1 MNFYA
6 KRTVEQQRRRLPSQF
21 RDNYEAT
28 QLDRIKIDGVEI
40 MGYFEYSFL
49 EEKSYVEQP
58 TRSADGSIEGIN
70 DYTTFLTPRL
80 IIKYNMMGI
89 DDYRTLMKLLKSKN
103 AFMVECYDVVEDRRV
118 VHEMYFAPPSM
129 PIIYQQYLMA
139 LGIQEYTIEL
149 IGTNSS
155 KTVLISYDY
164 NIPEIA
170 KPTPYDGEVI
180 LYTDDRNKM
189 VSIIQFDDLINY
201 MATKKFT
208 FKGWNTLEDGTGD
221 NYEMG
226 KLYYLYKDLYLYA
239 QWDIISFKIYHPRND
254 NTTTFYAS
262 STMTWG
268 DWVNSGGNMVGTQ
281 KEYFA
286 QNGLVFHLPDHLYVK
301 HSNGTLVYLTETIN
315 ADETYYCQ
323 A

>member
-6 KRTVEQQRRRLPSQF
+6 KRTVEQQRKRLPSQF

-170 KPTPYDGEVI
+170 KPTSYDGKVL
-180 LYTDDRNKM
+180 LYTDDRNKL
-189 VSIIQFDDLINY
+189 VPIIQFDDLINY

-221 NYEMG
+221 NYETG

-239 QWDIISFKIYHPRND
+239 QWDIISFKIYHPKKD
-254 NTTTFYAS
+254 TTTTFYAS
-262 STMTWG
+262 STMTWQ
-268 DWVNSGGNMVGTQ
+268 DWINSGGNKVGNT
-281 KEYFA
+281 KEYYIKGSYIQHISDNF
-286 QNGLVFHLPDHLYVK
+286 YVK
-301 HSNGTLVYLTETIN
+301 NSDGSRVTVNDVIMT
-315 ADETYYCQ
+315 DETYSCQ